1 MMINEI
7 IMSLSLAPLG
17 WSETHVWH
25 DGCGAGRDDTES
37 SKQSAGFEILLPSID
52 G

>member
-1 MMINEI
+1 MTNTV

-25 DGCGAGRDDTES
+25 DGCGVGRDDIKHDRRIT
-37 SKQSAGFEILLPSID
+37 GFEILSPSID